1 MRTETVY
8 TATEN
13 HLFQTVLI
21 MASRLPHGAKLNQ
34 HQVCCKAAGP
44 GVFIFRIAKHR
55 GSGKG
60 CVMKIAEEGTI
71 LKQSNKITYILYNWQ
86 GKCKWVYLEGVFLV
100 DPNFEA
106 EFKHAHEVA

>member
-1 MRTETVY
+1 MRTEPVCA
-8 TATEN
+8 ATGN

-21 MASRLPHGAKLNQ
+21 MALRLPRGAKLNQ

-60 CVMKIAEEGTI
+60 CHHEKCRGGDHTQAK
-71 LKQSNKITYILYNWQ
+71 KQN
-86 GKCKWVYLEGVFLV
+86 GVHSLQLAGEMQVGLFRGRV
-100 DPNFEA
+100 FS
-106 EFKHAHEVA
+106 